1 MAENDQPTFFEANPR
16 YATLVFAA
24 QDARERLV
32 EALSGELDRRLT
44 LEGDP
49 EYERYGRPSNDEYL
63 ADYVHALWRVREYE
77 NEHPDEARACAER
90 FGAVARVE
98 GIE

>member
-1 MAENDQPTFFEANPR
+1 MAENDLQTFFEESPE

-24 QDARERLV
+24 QDARERLM
-32 EALSGELDRRLT
+32 EALSGELDRRLR

-49 EYERYGRPSNDEYL
+49 EYERYGRPSNDECL
-63 ADYVHALWRVREYE
+63 AAYVHALWRVREYE
-77 NEHPDEARACAER
+77 DEHPDEARTCAER
-90 FGAVARVE
+90 FGTAVRIG

>member
-1 MAENDQPTFFEANPR
+1 MAENDQPTFFEANPT

-32 EALSGELDRRLT
+32 EALSGELDRRLK

-49 EYERYGRPSNDEYL
+49 EYERNGRPSNDEYL
-63 ADYVHALWRVREYE
+63 AG
-77 NEHPDEARACAER
+77 EHPGRAVVSGYGREK
-90 FGAVARVE
+90 FGRYAGYAQEFLYHRE
-98 GIE
+98 FID